1 MKKNLLKN
9 LSSAMRDKDGKLS
22 FAAIAL
28 IGTSVVLAVAFITFA
43 VVIPGLGK
51 RRQKLEEERALKQ
64 QELDELMLQKEFL
77 QELSSLSQS
86 REFLIRYLRE
96 TQGYIL
102 KGDIRLDLADPD
114 AVLPTPVPSED

>member
-51 RRQKLEEERALKQ
+51 RRQKLEDERALKQ

>member
-28 IGTSVVLAVAFITFA
+28 IGTSLVLAVAFITFA